1 MSNDDTQKL
10 VQNIA
15 VDDEG
20 YYVGWK
26 SDNKEYNFAVHM
38 LLDPKLSS
46 PSRCYFY
53 DTMSEANEAKDYL
66 ESKFVDELQRVEIC
80 KVQYEY
86 PVLSR

>member
-1 MSNDDTQKL
+1 MSAKSKT

-26 SDNKEYNFAVHM
+26 TDTKQYNFAVHM
-38 LLDPKLSS
+38 LLDPSLCT

-53 DTMSEANEAKDYL
+53 DTMSEANQVKDYL
-66 ESKFVDELQRVEIC
+66 TSKFVNEVQRVEIC

-86 PVLSR
+86 PILSR